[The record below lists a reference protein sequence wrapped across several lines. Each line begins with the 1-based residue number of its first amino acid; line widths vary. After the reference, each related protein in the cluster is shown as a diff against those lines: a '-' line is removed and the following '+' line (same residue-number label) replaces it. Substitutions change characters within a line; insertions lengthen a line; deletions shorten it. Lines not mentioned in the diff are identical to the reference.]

1 MAKRDYYE
9 VLGVS
14 RSATEREIA
23 RAYRKIAVKYHPDS
37 NPDDQ
42 DASARFKEAAEAYE
56 VLSDPEKR
64 SRYDRFGHAGVE
76 GAGSQF
82 QSTEDIFAAFH
93 DLFGGGMFGD
103 FFDRAANRPRRGD
116 DLRVDIELTLEE
128 AAAGVE
134 KTIRFDRTVVCK
146 TCNGSRSKP
155 GSEPQACRMCGGR
168 GQVVQSAGILRVQTT
183 CPECR
188 GTGQMI
194 TDPCDACRGR
204 GFQTE
209 RIELPIDIPAGV
221 DEGTRVRL
229 SGQGDP
235 SPNGGPPGDV
245 YVFVHI
251 KPHPIFHREGRDL
264 ALEMPISYTQ
274 AALGGELEVPTLD
287 GPATLTVPRG
297 TQSGEVFR
305 LKGKGMPDVR
315 GKRHGDL
322 LVRTT
327 IETPRKLT
335 PEQETLLRKLAEL
348 EHKNVLPERKN
359 FLERIKDYFATT
371 ETGSS

>member
-37 NPDDQ
+37 NPDDE
-42 DASARFKEAAEAYE
+42 DACARFKEAAEAYE

-64 SRYDRFGHAGVE
+64 SRYDRFGHAGVQ

-116 DLRVDIELTLEE
+116 DLRVDVELTLEE

-146 TCNGSRSKP
+146 TCNGTRSKP
-155 GSEPQACRMCGGR
+155 GSEPQTCRMCGGR
-168 GQVVQSAGILRVQTT
+168 GQIVQSTGILRVQTT

-188 GTGQMI
+188 GTGKVI
-194 TDPCDACRGR
+194 TDPCEDCRGR
-204 GFQTE
+204 GLQAE
-209 RIELPIDIPAGV
+209 RVELPIDIPAGV

-251 KPHPIFHREGRDL
+251 KPHSIFHRDGRNL

-287 GPATLTVPRG
+287 GPAVLKIPRG

-305 LKGKGMPDVR
+305 MKGKGMPDVR
-315 GKRHGDL
+315 GGRHGDL
-322 LVRTT
+322 LVRTL
-327 IETPRKLT
+327 IETPKKLT

-359 FLERIKDYFATT
+359 FLDRIKEYFATS